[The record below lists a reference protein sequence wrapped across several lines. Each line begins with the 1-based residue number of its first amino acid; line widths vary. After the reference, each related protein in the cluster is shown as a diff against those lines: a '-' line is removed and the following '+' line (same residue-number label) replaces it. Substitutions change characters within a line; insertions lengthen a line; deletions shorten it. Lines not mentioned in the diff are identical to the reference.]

1 MRSILRRLAGDRGFA
16 LPVALATT
24 VVLGISVTATI
35 SYTTSNQRA
44 AASSKSRTA
53 AYFYA
58 ESGINNAMSIL
69 RLGTNNALDKYVFCT
84 DAASL
89 PALPCVHTD
98 NYDGGRV
105 VWSGALVQNPA
116 AGSAYWDLTS
126 TGYVRNPSTA
136 GDSSRTLRATIP
148 VIPVLQQPL
157 NNPSWD
163 YIFVRAPTWSHVAY
177 SGCDMTLQQSVD
189 VQAPLYVLGN
199 LCFQNKAKMSKGKL
213 VVSGSVDLQQ
223 SANQI
228 GAAGADITSANIGLG
243 CRYSQN
249 STSHNP
255 CRYGAGGSPSFFD
268 NVWAANFVTNAST
281 GIKELPN
288 SVPTITP
295 PVVHWDDWYL
305 NASPGPYYACATP
318 QAGDPPLPPFAFDSP
333 VGSLSDTDANKLAY
347 KNDNQG
353 IANLTPGSS
362 YKCKTT
368 SGELS
373 WDYTNKLL
381 TVSGTV
387 FIDGSAK
394 IDIGGTILYKGAST
408 VYLSGSLLIKNTK
421 VCAYGTTTSCTLSL
435 WDSTK
440 DLLAFVVNGN
450 GSVPA
455 DSQVPTGDSIQVV
468 SGYFQGAL
476 YATNALDIDTTAL
489 VDGPMDGSTV
499 KLGQSSN
506 STFSGFTTVPVGM
519 PGNNTIFALSLA
531 PQVSGG

>member
-1 MRSILRRLAGDRGFA
+1 MRSILRRLAGERGFA
-16 LPVALATT
+16 LPIALATT

-44 AASSKSRTA
+44 ASSSKSRTA

-58 ESGINNAMSIL
+58 ESGINNAMSVL
-69 RLGTNNALDKYVFCT
+69 RLSTNNALDKYVFCA

-89 PALPCVHTD
+89 PPLPCVHTD
-98 NYDGGRV
+98 TYDGGRV

-116 AGSAYWDLTS
+116 AGTAYWDLTA
-126 TGYVRNPSTA
+126 TGYVRNPSIA
-136 GDSSRTLRATIP
+136 GDASRTLKATIP
-148 VIPVLQQPL
+148 VVPVLTQPL

-177 SGCDMTLQQSVD
+177 SGCDMTLQNSVD

-199 LCFQNKAKMSKGKL
+199 LCFQNTAKMSKGRL

-223 SANQI
+223 NANKI
-228 GAAGADITSANIGLG
+228 GAAGADITSANVGLG
-243 CRYSQN
+243 CRYAGNPSPN
-249 STSHNP
+249 AHNP
-255 CRYGAGGSPSFFD
+255 CRYGAGGSSPYND
-268 NVWAANFVTNAST
+268 NIWAANVSGGTIS
-281 GIKELPN
+281 N
-288 SVPTITP
+288 SVPTVTP
-295 PVVHWDDWYL
+295 PVVYWNDWYL
-305 NASPGPYYACATP
+305 NASPGPYFACAARQT
-318 QAGDPPLPPFAFDSP
+318 GDPPLPSFPFDSP
-333 VGSLSDTDANKLAY
+333 VAPLSDTDANKLTY

-353 IANLTPGSS
+353 IVNLTPGSS
-362 YKCKTT
+362 YKCRTT
-368 SGELS
+368 NGELS
-373 WDYTNKLL
+373 WDYTNKVL
-381 TVSGTV
+381 TVSGTI

-394 IDIGGTILYKGAST
+394 IDLGGTVLYKGAAT
-408 VYLSGSLLIKNTK
+408 MYLSGSLLIKNTQ
-421 VCAYGTTTSCTLSL
+421 VCAYSATSSCTLSQ

-455 DSQVPTGDSIQVV
+455 DSQVSTGDSIQVI

-476 YATNALDIDTTAL
+476 YATNAIEVNTTAL

-519 PGNNTIFALSLA
+519 PGNPTVYALALV
-531 PQVSGG
+531 PQVNGG